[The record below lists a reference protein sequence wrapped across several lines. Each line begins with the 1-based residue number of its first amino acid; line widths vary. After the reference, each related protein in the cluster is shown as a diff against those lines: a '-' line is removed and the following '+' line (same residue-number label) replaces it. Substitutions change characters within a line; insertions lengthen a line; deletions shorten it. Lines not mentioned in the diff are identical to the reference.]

1 MTVKGQTMVK
11 KGSSVGVVVG
21 GRQAHASAWGRRE
34 RE

>member
-21 GRQAHASAWGRRE
+21 GRQAHASAWGREGRE
-34 RE
+34 